1 MVLTHDLHGRAVW
14 IAPEAKSRVDERGF
28 VRGVCYG
35 DNEAT
40 IELLVELEKDGQ
52 LEFFQYRQVRLEKV
66 TH

>member
-1 MVLTHDLHGRAVW
+1 M
-14 IAPEAKSRVDERGF
+14 
-28 VRGVCYG
+28 VCYG